1 MLGFY
6 FFGNL
11 HLLFKYHKSGV
22 SENTV
27 AEQNV
32 SVQCHF
38 NFLLS
43 LICVPFQRLMETP
56 LWLFVKVI
64 IMIQTSRSVYKSHP
78 LTLLVLTMTS
88 TPTLNIFMVLPL
100 CTHSGDHSGSVNS
113 LFIFIGCYKYKIQV
127 LVMRYTV
134 LGFLVMF
141 LKWSKLFVV
150 VVFPWISED
159 LLAWYISAWYAVCS

>member
-1 MLGFY
+1 MFLPHYNLHIFPTFLGGCADFVHLDTITFSGMLMFIIKFIFDSQLLMLGFY

-64 IMIQTSRSVYKSHP
+64 ILIQTSRSVYKRVIH
-78 LTLLVLTMTS
+78 
-88 TPTLNIFMVLPL
+88 
-100 CTHSGDHSGSVNS
+100 
-113 LFIFIGCYKYKIQV
+113 
-127 LVMRYTV
+127 
-134 LGFLVMF
+134 
-141 LKWSKLFVV
+141 
-150 VVFPWISED
+150 
-159 LLAWYISAWYAVCS
+159 